1 MSCIAV
7 TPVLML
13 QKTKK
18 KIKISLKKEI
28 YDQKNALEMLGE
40 RRNKN
45 EFTTEKNART
55 KNALEITEKNQNL
68 S

>member
-13 QKTKK
+13 QKPKK
-18 KIKISLKKEI
+18 KKISLKKGN

-40 RRNKN
+40 CHNKN
-45 EFTTEKNART
+45 EFTTEKNVRT
-55 KNALEITEKNQNL
+55 KNALEITEKNLNL